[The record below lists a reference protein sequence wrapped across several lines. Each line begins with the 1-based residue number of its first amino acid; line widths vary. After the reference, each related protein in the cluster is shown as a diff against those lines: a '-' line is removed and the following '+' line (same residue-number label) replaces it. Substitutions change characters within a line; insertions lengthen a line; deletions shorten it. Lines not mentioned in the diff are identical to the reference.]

1 MYHYRAKAIYGA
13 FDGNA
18 TESYAG
24 AWRTT
29 QPDRG
34 DTSMKQANS
43 NGSRALT
50 AAAKAQDVLRNAGA
64 IPTGLLPSAIEMS
77 WERCLGYGLD
87 NDRTTE
93 FEPLERVLLSEQIE
107 KSRHLLTHAQP
118 VMDVLFEQIV
128 DTQNVVV
135 LANNAGYILHS
146 CGDPEF
152 LTRAEKVALS
162 PGVEWSEANRG
173 TNAIGTA
180 LAMGEPVAVDG
191 SQHFLS
197 ANRFL
202 TCSASPIFDPHGKLS
217 GILDVSGDHRSSN
230 RHTMALVRMSVQMIE
245 NRMFASA
252 FNEMLTLRF
261 HARPEFVGTLCEGM
275 AAFSEDGTLLSANR
289 NACFQFGQN
298 LSQLRGA
305 NFNSLFGQP
314 ISRLLDHLLV
324 RPQDSIVLTL
334 STGVRV
340 QARADFRPSHL
351 RRHSRLALQRQEA
364 AAPSAA
370 HAPGNTQPAATGRS
384 NCPMERLQTGDP
396 QINAVLTKVKKVIG
410 RDIPILIQGETGT
423 GKELLA
429 NAIHCVGPRAAKAF
443 VAVNCAAIPEGLI
456 ESELF
461 GYEEGA
467 FTGARRKGSV
477 GRILQADG
485 GTLFLDEIGDM
496 PLSLQARLLR
506 VLQERVVVPLG
517 SSKSYPVNIAVI
529 CATHRR
535 IRDSVSSGLFRED
548 LYFRLNGLTVMLP
561 PLRARTDLD
570 ALVASLLRELGG
582 DNPPSLDPEVLAL
595 FRKHPWPGNLRQL
608 SNLLRT
614 AVVMAEGEAT
624 IRREHL
630 PDDFI
635 EDVEQGLGFPRHA
648 PPPAPTI
655 AHAAP
660 AATSAAPPVVHDEPA
675 PTPVRQDAQSTE
687 NATTNLDDLTMQA
700 IRDALARGKGNMS
713 AAARELGISRSTLY
727 RKLQH

>member
-1 MYHYRAKAIYGA
+1 
-13 FDGNA
+13 
-18 TESYAG
+18 
-24 AWRTT
+24 
-29 QPDRG
+29 
-34 DTSMKQANS
+34 MKQANS
-43 NGSRALT
+43 SGGLEFG
-50 AAAKAQDVLRNAGA
+50 AAGHAHDALRNAGVV
-64 IPTGLLPSAIEMS
+64 PTGLLPTAIELS

-87 NDRTTE
+87 NDQGTD
-93 FEPLERVLLSEQIE
+93 FDPLERVLLTEQIE

-152 LTRAEKVALS
+152 LTQAEKVALA

-180 LAMGEPVAVDG
+180 LVMGAPVVVNG
-191 SQHFLS
+191 GQHFLS

-202 TCSASPIFDPHGKLS
+202 TCSASPIFDPYGQLS

-230 RHTMALVRMSVQMIE
+230 RHTIALVRMSVQMIE

-275 AAFSEDGTLLSANR
+275 AAFADDGTLLSANR

-298 LSQLRGA
+298 LGQLRGA
-305 NFNSLFGQP
+305 NFSSLFGQP

-324 RPQDSIVLTL
+324 RPLDSIALTL
-334 STGVRV
+334 SSGVRV

-351 RRHSRLALQRQEA
+351 RRHSRPAIQSETA
-364 AAPSAA
+364 AS
-370 HAPGNTQPAATGRS
+370 PAVTAVPRA
-384 NCPMERLQTGDP
+384 CPMERLQTGDP
-396 QINAVLTKVKKVIG
+396 QIDAVLAKVKKVIG

-461 GYEEGA
+461 GYEDGA
-467 FTGARRKGSV
+467 FTGARRKGSI

-506 VLQERVVVPLG
+506 VLQERVVMPLG
-517 SSKSYPVNIAVI
+517 SAKSYPVNIAVI

-535 IRDSVSSGLFRED
+535 IRESVSSGLFRED

-561 PLRARTDLD
+561 PLRARTDLE

-582 DNPPSLDPEVLAL
+582 DHPPSLDPEVLNL

-635 EDVEQGLGFPRHA
+635 EDVEQGLPVAAAGDSA
-648 PPPAPTI
+648 DTVAAVSVAVSPAPTS
-655 AHAAP
+655 ASLAA
-660 AATSAAPPVVHDEPA
+660 ASTAT
-675 PTPVRQDAQSTE
+675 PTA
-687 NATTNLDDLTMQA
+687 NLDDLTMQA
-700 IRDALARGKGNMS
+700 IRDALARANGNVS

>member
-1 MYHYRAKAIYGA
+1 
-13 FDGNA
+13 
-18 TESYAG
+18 
-24 AWRTT
+24 
-29 QPDRG
+29 
-34 DTSMKQANS
+34 MKQTNS
-43 NGSRALT
+43 NSSREFT
-50 AAAKAQDVLRNAGA
+50 ASGKARNVVRDVGV
-64 IPTGLLPSAIEMS
+64 IPVGLHPSAIEMS

-87 NDRTTE
+87 NDQATE
-93 FEPLERVLLSEQIE
+93 FDPLERVLLAEQIE

-152 LTRAEKVALS
+152 LTQAEKVALA

-180 LAMGEPVAVDG
+180 LVMGEPVVVDG
-191 SQHFLS
+191 GQHFLS
-197 ANRFL
+197 ANQFL

-298 LSQLRGA
+298 LLQLRGA

-324 RPQDSIVLTL
+324 RPQDSIALTL

-340 QARADFRPSHL
+340 QALADFRPSHL
-351 RRHSRLALQRQEA
+351 RRHARLTIQNQEPA
-364 AAPSAA
+364 TPTVLHSPGTAQSAA
-370 HAPGNTQPAATGRS
+370 TDRR

-396 QINAVLTKVKKVIG
+396 QINAVLTKVRKVIG

-461 GYEEGA
+461 GYEDGA

-517 SSKSYPVNIAVI
+517 SAKSYPVNIAVI

-561 PLRARTDLD
+561 PLRERTDLD
-570 ALVASLLRELGG
+570 ALVGSLLRKLGG
-582 DNPPSLDPEVLAL
+582 DTPPSLDPEVLAL
-595 FRKHPWPGNLRQL
+595 FHKHPWPGNLRQL

-624 IRREHL
+624 IRHEHL

-635 EDVEQGLGFPRHA
+635 EDVEQGLGFP
-648 PPPAPTI
+648 PPHEVPPSI
-655 AHAAP
+655 ATTYAAP
-660 AATSAAPPVVHDEPA
+660 DAISAVPLAHDASAPM
-675 PTPVRQDAQSTE
+675 PVRQAPTATDA
-687 NATTNLDDLTMQA
+687 AATNLDDLTMQA
-700 IRDALARGKGNMS
+700 IRDALARSNGNMS

>member
-1 MYHYRAKAIYGA
+1 MKRETGNGGLD
-13 FDGNA
+13 FDPEGMA
-18 TESYAG
+18 SKGIA
-24 AWRTT
+24 
-29 QPDRG
+29 
-34 DTSMKQANS
+34 
-43 NGSRALT
+43 
-50 AAAKAQDVLRNAGA
+50 NAGA
-64 IPTGLLPSAIEMS
+64 VPSELLPSAIEMS
-77 WERCLGYGLD
+77 WERCVGYGLN
-87 NDRTTE
+87 NDQASE
-93 FEPLERVLLSEQIE
+93 FNKLGRVPLIEEIE

-152 LTRAEKVALS
+152 MTRAEKVALA

-180 LAMGEPVAVDG
+180 IAMEAPIIVDG
-191 SQHFLS
+191 SQHFLA

-202 TCSASPIFDPHGKLS
+202 TCSASPIYDPYGHLT

-245 NRMFASA
+245 NRMFAST
-252 FNEMLTLRF
+252 FTEMLTLRF

-275 AAFSEDGTLLSANR
+275 AAFAEDGSLLSANR

-298 LSQLRGA
+298 LKQLRGT
-305 NFNSLFGQP
+305 NFNTLFGQP
-314 ISRLLDHLLV
+314 ITRLLDHLLV
-324 RPQDSIVLTL
+324 RPQDSMALTL
-334 STGVRV
+334 ASGVRV
-340 QARADFRPSHL
+340 QARADFRPQHL
-351 RRHSRLALQRQEA
+351 RRHSRRAIHGEPATPRVDA
-364 AAPSAA
+364 ASK
-370 HAPGNTQPAATGRS
+370 APGQPVPAPARQS
-384 NCPMERLQTGDP
+384 CPMEWLQTGDP
-396 QINAVLTKVKKVIG
+396 QIEAVIGKVKKVIG

-429 NAIHCVGPRAAKAF
+429 NAIHCASPRSAKAF

-467 FTGARRKGSV
+467 FTGGRRKGSR

-517 SSKSYPVNIAVI
+517 GAKSHPVNIAVI

-535 IRDSVSSGLFRED
+535 IRDSVSSGQFRED

-561 PLRARTDLD
+561 PLRSRTDID
-570 ALVASLLRELGG
+570 ALVGSLLRELGG
-582 DNPPSLDPEVLAL
+582 TNPPSLDPDVLEL
-595 FRKHPWPGNLRQL
+595 FRRHPWPGNVRQL

-614 AVVMAEGEAT
+614 AVIMAEGEPT

-635 EDVEQGLGFPRHA
+635 EDVGPTLVAMAQHPGPQPIA
-648 PPPAPTI
+648 AAVAPAPTSL
-655 AHAAP
+655 P
-660 AATSAAPPVVHDEPA
+660 SREPA
-675 PTPVRQDAQSTE
+675 EASAGRLQDVA
-687 NATTNLDDLTMQA
+687 LQA
-700 IRDALARGKGNMS
+700 IRDAFTRNGGNIS
-713 AAARELGISRSTLY
+713 CAARELGVSRSTLY
-727 RKLQH
+727 RKLQS

>member
-1 MYHYRAKAIYGA
+1 
-13 FDGNA
+13 
-18 TESYAG
+18 
-24 AWRTT
+24 
-29 QPDRG
+29 
-34 DTSMKQANS
+34 MKQANS
-43 NGSRALT
+43 HGALEFT
-50 AAAKAQDVLRNAGA
+50 AAGHARDLVRNAGTV
-64 IPTGLLPSAIEMS
+64 PSGLLPSAIEMS
-77 WERCLGYGLD
+77 WVRCLDYGLD
-87 NDRTTE
+87 SDQGTE
-93 FEPLERVLLSEQIE
+93 FDPLERVLLTEQME

-152 LTRAEKVALS
+152 LTRAEKVALA
-162 PGVEWSEANRG
+162 PGVEWSESHRG

-180 LAMGEPVAVDG
+180 LAMGVPVVVDG
-191 SQHFLS
+191 GQHFLA

-202 TCSASPIFDPHGKLS
+202 TCSASPIFDPHGHLT
-217 GILDVSGDHRSSN
+217 GVLDVSGDHRSSN
-230 RHTMALVRMSVQMIE
+230 RHTIALVRMSVQMIE
-245 NRMFASA
+245 NRMFAAA
-252 FNEMLTLRF
+252 FNDVLTLRF

-275 AAFSEDGTLLSANR
+275 AAFADDGTLLSANR

-298 LSQLRGA
+298 LEQLRGD
-305 NFNSLFGQP
+305 NFSALFGQP

-324 RPQDSIVLTL
+324 RPQDSMALTL
-334 STGVRV
+334 SSGVRV

-351 RRHSRLALQRQEA
+351 RRHSRLAIESLSTTTQALASSEA
-364 AAPSAA
+364 AVQSAA
-370 HAPGNTQPAATGRS
+370 AFARRG
-384 NCPMERLQTGDP
+384 CPMDRLQTGDP
-396 QINAVLTKVKKVIG
+396 QINAVVSKVKKVIG
-410 RDIPILIQGETGT
+410 KDIPILIQGETGT

-461 GYEEGA
+461 GYEDGA
-467 FTGARRKGSV
+467 FTGARRKGSL

-517 SSKSYPVNIAVI
+517 SAKSYPVNIAVI

-561 PLRARTDLD
+561 ALRARTDLD

-582 DNPPSLDPEVLAL
+582 EHPPSLDPEVLEL
-595 FRKHPWPGNLRQL
+595 FRRHPWPGNLRQL

-614 AVVMAEGEAT
+614 AVVMAEGEST

-630 PDDFI
+630 PDDFVEDI
-635 EDVEQGLGFPRHA
+635 EQILVATPVADATPTPQETTASAV
-648 PPPAPTI
+648 PPAPTFVQ
-655 AHAAP
+655 HP
-660 AATSAAPPVVHDEPA
+660 AQPLEASAG
-675 PTPVRQDAQSTE
+675 RLQDLA
-687 NATTNLDDLTMQA
+687 LHA
-700 IRDALARGKGNMS
+700 IRDALARSGGNIS
-713 AAARELGISRSTLY
+713 GAARELGVSRSTLY
-727 RKLQH
+727 RKLHG

>member
-1 MYHYRAKAIYGA
+1 MYHYRAKATYGA
-13 FDGNA
+13 FTRNA

-34 DTSMKQANS
+34 DASMKQANS
-43 NGSRALT
+43 NGSREPT

-64 IPTGLLPSAIEMS
+64 TPPGLLPSAIEMS

-93 FEPLERVLLSEQIE
+93 FDPLERVLLSEQIE

-180 LAMGEPVAVDG
+180 LVMGEPVVVDG

-298 LSQLRGA
+298 LAQLRGA

-314 ISRLLDHLLV
+314 ISRLLDHLMV
-324 RPQDSIVLTL
+324 RPQDSIALTL

-351 RRHSRLALQRQEA
+351 RRHSRLAIQSQE

-370 HAPGNTQPAATGRS
+370 PAPVSTPAAATERR

-396 QINAVLTKVKKVIG
+396 QINAVLAKVRKVIG

-582 DNPPSLDPEVLAL
+582 DHPPSLDPEVLAL

-635 EDVEQGLGFPRHA
+635 EDVEQGLGVPPRHET
-648 PPPAPTI
+648 PPAAAI
-655 AHAAP
+655 AQ
-660 AATSAAPPVVHDEPA
+660 AATSAAAVAHDEPA
-675 PTPVRQDAQSTE
+675 QTPVRQEAPAPESP
-687 NATTNLDDLTMQA
+687 TTNLDDLTMHA
-700 IRDALARGKGNMS
+700 IRDALARADGNMS

>member
-1 MYHYRAKAIYGA
+1 
-13 FDGNA
+13 
-18 TESYAG
+18 
-24 AWRTT
+24 
-29 QPDRG
+29 
-34 DTSMKQANS
+34 MKQANS
-43 NGSRALT
+43 SGGLEFGT
-50 AAAKAQDVLRNAGA
+50 AGHAHDVLRNAGLV
-64 IPTGLLPSAIEMS
+64 PTGLLPTAIELS

-87 NDRTTE
+87 NDQGTD
-93 FEPLERVLLSEQIE
+93 FDPLERVLLAEQIE
-107 KSRHLLTHAQP
+107 KSRDLLTHAQP

-152 LTRAEKVALS
+152 LTQAEKVALA

-180 LAMGEPVAVDG
+180 LVMAAPVVVNGD
-191 SQHFLS
+191 QHFLS

-202 TCSASPIFDPHGKLS
+202 TCSASPIFDPHGQLS

-298 LSQLRGA
+298 LAQLRGA
-305 NFNSLFGQP
+305 NFSSLFGQP

-324 RPQDSIVLTL
+324 RPQDPMALTL
-334 STGVRV
+334 SSGVRV
-340 QARADFRPSHL
+340 QARADFRTSHL
-351 RRHSRLALQRQEA
+351 RRHSRPSMQSEA
-364 AAPSAA
+364 ALPQAVVPAVAAVAADQA
-370 HAPGNTQPAATGRS
+370 HAPSRR

-396 QINAVLTKVKKVIG
+396 QIDAVLAKVKKVIG

-443 VAVNCAAIPEGLI
+443 IAVNCAAIPEGLI

-461 GYEEGA
+461 GYEDGA

-506 VLQERVVVPLG
+506 VLQERVVMPLG
-517 SSKSYPVNIAVI
+517 SAKAYPVNIAVI

-561 PLRARTDLD
+561 PLRARTDLE

-582 DNPPSLDPEVLAL
+582 DHPPSLDPEVLSL

-635 EDVEQGLGFPRHA
+635 EDVGQSLPNATAAA
-648 PPPAPTI
+648 PVDAMAAASVAVSPAPTS
-655 AHAAP
+655 ASP
-660 AATSAAPPVVHDEPA
+660 AAAVAAPP
-675 PTPVRQDAQSTE
+675 
-687 NATTNLDDLTMQA
+687 TTNLDDLTMQA
-700 IRDALARGKGNMS
+700 IHDALGRAHGNVS

-727 RKLQH
+727 RKLQP

>member
-1 MYHYRAKAIYGA
+1 
-13 FDGNA
+13 
-18 TESYAG
+18 
-24 AWRTT
+24 
-29 QPDRG
+29 
-34 DTSMKQANS
+34 MKQANG
-43 NGSRALT
+43 NGGLAFT
-50 AAAKAQDVLRNAGA
+50 AAGKAHDLVRNAGTV
-64 IPTGLLPSAIEMS
+64 PSGLLPSAIEMS
-77 WERCLGYGLD
+77 WQRCLSYGLD
-87 NDRTTE
+87 NEQGNE
-93 FEPLERVLLSEQIE
+93 FDPLERVLLSEQME
-107 KSRHLLTHAQP
+107 KSRDLLTHAQP

-152 LTRAEKVALS
+152 LTRAEKVALA

-180 LAMGEPVAVDG
+180 LAMGVPVVVDG
-191 SQHFLS
+191 SQHFLV

-202 TCSASPIFDPHGKLS
+202 TCSASPIFDPYGHLT

-230 RHTMALVRMSVQMIE
+230 RHTIALVRMSVQMIE

-275 AAFSEDGTLLSANR
+275 AAFAEDGTLLSANR

-298 LSQLRGA
+298 LEQLRGA
-305 NFNSLFGQP
+305 NFSALFGQP
-314 ISRLLDHLLV
+314 IARLLDHLLV
-324 RPQDSIVLTL
+324 RPQDAMTLTL
-334 STGVRV
+334 SSGVRV

-351 RRHSRLALQRQEA
+351 RRHSRLALQSDTTRSPPPAADEPSAQA
-364 AAPSAA
+364 AASA
-370 HAPGNTQPAATGRS
+370 RR

-396 QINAVLTKVKKVIG
+396 QINAVLVKVRKVIG

-429 NAIHCVGPRAAKAF
+429 NAIHCVGPRAAKPF
-443 VAVNCAAIPEGLI
+443 IAVNCAAIPEGLI

-461 GYEEGA
+461 GYEDGA

-496 PLSLQARLLR
+496 PLPLQARLLR
-506 VLQERVVVPLG
+506 VLQERVVIPLG
-517 SSKSYPVNIAVI
+517 SAKSYPVNIAVI

-561 PLRARTDLD
+561 PLRERTDLD

-582 DNPPSLDPEVLAL
+582 DHPPSLDPEVFDL
-595 FRKHPWPGNLRQL
+595 FRQHPWPGNLRQL

-614 AVVMAEGEAT
+614 AVVMAEGEST

-630 PDDFI
+630 PDDFVEDI
-635 EDVEQGLGFPRHA
+635 EQILV
-648 PPPAPTI
+648 T
-655 AHAAP
+655 AP
-660 AATSAAPPVVHDEPA
+660 AACLPQAPQQSASAAGLPRSEAPVPQSEAKPDPVPIA
-675 PTPVRQDAQSTE
+675 QTPEAAAGRLQDLA
-687 NATTNLDDLTMQA
+687 LQA
-700 IRDALARGKGNMS
+700 IRDALARNGGNIS
-713 AAARELGISRSTLY
+713 SAARELGVSRSTLY
-727 RKLQH
+727 RKLHG

>member
-1 MYHYRAKAIYGA
+1 
-13 FDGNA
+13 
-18 TESYAG
+18 
-24 AWRTT
+24 
-29 QPDRG
+29 
-34 DTSMKQANS
+34 MKQANS
-43 NGSRALT
+43 SGGLEFGT
-50 AAAKAQDVLRNAGA
+50 AGHAHDALRNAGVV
-64 IPTGLLPSAIEMS
+64 PTGLLPSTIELS

-87 NDRTTE
+87 NDQSTD
-93 FEPLERVLLSEQIE
+93 FDPLERVLLTEQIE
-107 KSRHLLTHAQP
+107 KSRQLLTHAQP

-152 LTRAEKVALS
+152 LSQAEKVALA

-180 LAMGEPVAVDG
+180 LVMGVPVVVDG
-191 SQHFLS
+191 GQHFLA

-202 TCSASPIFDPHGKLS
+202 TCSASPIFDPYGQLS

-298 LSQLRGA
+298 LAQLRGA
-305 NFNSLFGQP
+305 SFNSLFGQP

-324 RPQDSIVLTL
+324 RPLDSIALTL
-334 STGVRV
+334 SSGVRV

-351 RRHSRLALQRQEA
+351 RRHSRLATQSEVALPQA
-364 AAPSAA
+364 TVSAAPAGQSLAS
-370 HAPGNTQPAATGRS
+370 PRR

-396 QINAVLTKVKKVIG
+396 QIDAVLAKVKKVIG

-429 NAIHCVGPRAAKAF
+429 NAIHCVGPRAAKSF

-461 GYEEGA
+461 GYEDGA
-467 FTGARRKGSV
+467 FTGARRKGST

-506 VLQERVVVPLG
+506 VLQERVVIPLG
-517 SSKSYPVNIAVI
+517 SAKSHPVNIAVI

-535 IRDSVSSGLFRED
+535 IRDSVASGQFRED

-561 PLRARTDLD
+561 PLRTRTDLD

-582 DNPPSLDPEVLAL
+582 DEPPSLDPEVLDL

-614 AVVMAEGEAT
+614 AVVMAEGEST

-635 EDVEQGLGFPRHA
+635 EDVQGLGCPDTA
-648 PPPAPTI
+648 EASPAAATVSIGASPPPT
-655 AHAAP
+655 
-660 AATSAAPPVVHDEPA
+660 PA
-675 PTPVRQDAQSTE
+675 PSVAQSAETPSG
-687 NATTNLDDLTMQA
+687 NLDDLTMQA
-700 IRDALARGKGNMS
+700 IRDALARGNGNIS

>member
-1 MYHYRAKAIYGA
+1 
-13 FDGNA
+13 
-18 TESYAG
+18 
-24 AWRTT
+24 
-29 QPDRG
+29 
-34 DTSMKQANS
+34 MKQANS
-43 NGSRALT
+43 HGALDF
-50 AAAKAQDVLRNAGA
+50 AATGHARDVMRSAGT
-64 IPTGLLPSAIEMS
+64 IPSGLLPSAIEMS
-77 WERCLGYGLD
+77 WARCLDYGLD
-87 NDRTTE
+87 SDQGAE
-93 FEPLERVLLSEQIE
+93 FDPLERALLNEQLE

-118 VMDVLFEQIV
+118 VMDVLFDQIV

-152 LTRAEKVALS
+152 LTRAEKVALA

-180 LAMGEPVAVDG
+180 LAMGTPVVVDG
-191 SQHFLS
+191 SQHYLA

-202 TCSASPIFDPHGKLS
+202 TCSASPIFDPHGHLS
-217 GILDVSGDHRSSN
+217 GVLDVSGDHRSSN
-230 RHTMALVRMSVQMIE
+230 RHTIALVRMSVQMIE
-245 NRMFASA
+245 NRMFAAA
-252 FNEMLTLRF
+252 FNDVLTLRF

-275 AAFSEDGTLLSANR
+275 AAFAEDGTLLSANR

-298 LSQLRGA
+298 LEQLRGA
-305 NFNSLFGQP
+305 NFSALFGQP

-324 RPQDSIVLTL
+324 RPQDSIALTL
-334 STGVRV
+334 SSGVRV

-351 RRHSRLALQRQEA
+351 RRHTRLALDSKPAAAEA
-364 AAPSAA
+364 AAAGE
-370 HAPGNTQPAATGRS
+370 APLPAAAAARRG
-384 NCPMERLQTGDP
+384 CPMDRLQTGDP
-396 QINAVLTKVKKVIG
+396 QINAVVSKVRKVIG
-410 RDIPILIQGETGT
+410 KDIPILIQGETGT
-423 GKELLA
+423 GKELMA
-429 NAIHCVGPRAAKAF
+429 NAIHCVGPRAGKAF

-461 GYEEGA
+461 GYEDGA

-496 PLSLQARLLR
+496 PMPLQARLLR

-517 SSKSYPVNIAVI
+517 SAKSYPVDIAVI

-535 IRDSVSSGLFRED
+535 IRDSVSSGQFRED

-582 DNPPSLDPEVLAL
+582 DHPPALAPEVLEL
-595 FRKHPWPGNLRQL
+595 FRRHPWPGNLRQL

-614 AVVMAEGEAT
+614 AVVMAEGEST

-630 PDDFI
+630 PDDFVEDI
-635 EDVEQGLGFPRHA
+635 EQILVTV
-648 PPPAPTI
+648 PA
-655 AHAAP
+655 ADAAP
-660 AATSAAPPVVHDEPA
+660 AVQQSAIPVPPA
-675 PTPVRQDAQSTE
+675 PTPVQQPAAAAEAGVGRLE
-687 NATTNLDDLTMQA
+687 DLALQA
-700 IRDALARGKGNMS
+700 IRDALARSGGNIS
-713 AAARELGISRSTLY
+713 GAARELGVSRSTLY
-727 RKLQH
+727 RKLHG

>member
-1 MYHYRAKAIYGA
+1 MKRAAENGELGFDPALKANEAI
-13 FDGNA
+13 N
-18 TESYAG
+18 
-24 AWRTT
+24 
-29 QPDRG
+29 
-34 DTSMKQANS
+34 NS
-43 NGSRALT
+43 GTVPS
-50 AAAKAQDVLRNAGA
+50 
-64 IPTGLLPSAIEMS
+64 GLLPSAIEMS

-87 NDRTTE
+87 NDQPSE
-93 FEPLERVLLSEQIE
+93 FDPLGRVLLIEEME

-152 LTRAEKVALS
+152 LTRAEKVALA

-180 LAMGEPVAVDG
+180 IAMEAPVVVDG
-191 SQHFLS
+191 SQHFLA

-202 TCSASPIFDPHGKLS
+202 TCSASPIYDPYGHLT

-252 FNEMLTLRF
+252 FTEMLTLRF
-261 HARPEFVGTLCEGM
+261 HARPEFIGTLCEGM
-275 AAFSEDGTLLSANR
+275 AAFAENGTLLSANR

-298 LSQLRGA
+298 LEQLRGV
-305 NFNSLFGQP
+305 NFSNLFGQP
-314 ISRLLDHLLV
+314 INRLLDHLLV
-324 RPQDSIVLTL
+324 RPQDSMALTL
-334 STGVRV
+334 SSGVRV
-340 QARADFRPSHL
+340 QARADFRPVLL
-351 RRHSRLALQRQEA
+351 RRHSRLAIQSES
-364 AAPSAA
+364 AAPRAGAA
-370 HAPGNTQPAATGRS
+370 SDASRQSVSGDRQG
-384 NCPMERLQTGDP
+384 CPMEWLQTGDP
-396 QINAVLTKVKKVIG
+396 QIDAVIGKVKKVIG

-429 NAIHCVGPRAAKAF
+429 NAIHCASPRAAKSF

-467 FTGARRKGSV
+467 FTGARRKGSL

-517 SSKSYPVNIAVI
+517 GAKSYPVNIAVI

-535 IRDSVSSGLFRED
+535 IRESVSSGQFRED

-561 PLRARTDLD
+561 PLRARTDID
-570 ALVASLLRELGG
+570 ALVGSLLRELGG
-582 DNPPSLDPEVLAL
+582 THPPSLDPEVLEL
-595 FRKHPWPGNLRQL
+595 FRRHPWPGNVRQL

-614 AVVMAEGEAT
+614 AVIMAEGEAT

-635 EDVEQGLGFPRHA
+635 EDVGETFVSMT
-648 PPPAPTI
+648 PPQPDPASQAVPAAVSPAPTF
-655 AHAAP
+655 
-660 AATSAAPPVVHDEPA
+660 PPPGEPA
-675 PTPVRQDAQSTE
+675 EATAGRLQDLA
-687 NATTNLDDLTMQA
+687 LQA
-700 IRDALARGKGNMS
+700 IRDALTRNGGNIS
-713 AAARELGISRSTLY
+713 GAARELGVSRSTLY
-727 RKLQH
+727 RKLQG

>member
-1 MYHYRAKAIYGA
+1 MNRATGNDGVEFGGA
-13 FDGNA
+13 GMARDVV
-18 TESYAG
+18 
-24 AWRTT
+24 R
-29 QPDRG
+29 
-34 DTSMKQANS
+34 NS
-43 NGSRALT
+43 GTVPS
-50 AAAKAQDVLRNAGA
+50 
-64 IPTGLLPSAIEMS
+64 GLLPSEIEMS

-87 NDRTTE
+87 NDQADE
-93 FEPLERVLLSEQIE
+93 FDPLERVQLLEELE

-135 LANNAGYILHS
+135 LANNEGYILHS

-152 LTRAEKVALS
+152 LTRAEKVALA
-162 PGVEWSEANRG
+162 PGVEWSEAHRG

-180 LAMGEPVAVDG
+180 LAMGAPVVVDG
-191 SQHFLS
+191 GQHFLS

-202 TCSASPIFDPHGKLS
+202 TCSASPIYDPYGHLT

-245 NRMFASA
+245 NRMFAST
-252 FNEMLTLRF
+252 FTEMLTLRF

-275 AAFSEDGTLLSANR
+275 AAFAEDGALLSANR
-289 NACFQFGQN
+289 NACFQFGKN
-298 LSQLRGA
+298 LEQLRGT
-305 NFNSLFGQP
+305 NFNSLFGMP
-314 ISRLLDHLLV
+314 INRLLDHLLV
-324 RPQDSIVLTL
+324 RPQDSLALTL
-334 STGVRV
+334 ASGVRV
-340 QARADFRPSHL
+340 QARADFLPIHL
-351 RRHSRLALQRQEA
+351 RRHSRLALQSPPGAPQSGAATEIAGRSV
-364 AAPSAA
+364 AAPSR
-370 HAPGNTQPAATGRS
+370 Q
-384 NCPMERLQTGDP
+384 NCPMERLRTGDP
-396 QINAVLTKVKKVIG
+396 QINAVVNKVKKVIG
-410 RDIPILIQGETGT
+410 HDIPILIQGETGT

-429 NAIHCVGPRAAKAF
+429 NAIHCVSPRAAKPF

-467 FTGARRKGSV
+467 FTGARRKGST

-506 VLQERVVVPLG
+506 VLQERIVIPLG
-517 SSKSYPVNIAVI
+517 SAKSYPVNIAVI

-561 PLRARTDLD
+561 PLRERTDLD

-582 DNPPSLDPEVLAL
+582 QHPPSIDPEVLEL
-595 FRKHPWPGNLRQL
+595 FRRHPWPGNLRQL

-624 IRREHL
+624 IRCEHL

-635 EDVEQGLGFPRHA
+635 EDVLRTMGLAAATDSFPTAAVFPRNGVPA
-648 PPPAPTI
+648 AQGPGSPGDPAP
-655 AHAAP
+655 ARVDPPEVAAG
-660 AATSAAPPVVHDEPA
+660 
-675 PTPVRQDAQSTE
+675 RLQDMA
-687 NATTNLDDLTMQA
+687 LHA
-700 IRDALARGKGNMS
+700 IRDALARNGGNMS
-713 AAARELGISRSTLY
+713 SAARELGVSRSTLY
-727 RKLQH
+727 RKLQD

>member
-1 MYHYRAKAIYGA
+1 
-13 FDGNA
+13 
-18 TESYAG
+18 
-24 AWRTT
+24 
-29 QPDRG
+29 
-34 DTSMKQANS
+34 MKQAA
-43 NGSRALT
+43 GIGALDID
-50 AAAKAQDVLRNAGA
+50 AAGKAQDKLRDFGSIPAG
-64 IPTGLLPSAIEMS
+64 LVPSTIEMS

-87 NDRTTE
+87 NDQTTE
-93 FEPLERVLLSEQIE
+93 FDPLERVLLAEQIE

-146 CGDPEF
+146 CGDPDF
-152 LTRAEKVALS
+152 LSRAEKVALA

-180 LAMGEPVAVDG
+180 LVMGAPVVVDG

-202 TCSASPIFDPHGKLS
+202 TCSASPIFDPYGKLS

-230 RHTMALVRMSVQMIE
+230 RHTIALVRMSVQMIE

-289 NACFQFGQN
+289 NACFQFGKE
-298 LSQLRGA
+298 LTQLRGA

-324 RPQDSIVLTL
+324 RPQDSIALTL
-334 STGVRV
+334 SSGVRV

-351 RRHSRLALQRQEA
+351 RRHARLAIQHEA
-364 AAPSAA
+364 PPS
-370 HAPGNTQPAATGRS
+370 PAVASATDPARS
-384 NCPMERLQTGDP
+384 TCPMERLQTGDP
-396 QINAVLTKVKKVIG
+396 QINAVLTKVRKVIG

-429 NAIHCVGPRAAKAF
+429 NAIHCVGPRATKPF
-443 VAVNCAAIPEGLI
+443 IAVNCAAIPEGLI

-461 GYEEGA
+461 GYEDGA
-467 FTGARRKGSV
+467 FTGARRKGST

-517 SSKSYPVNIAVI
+517 SAKSYPVNIAVI

-535 IRDSVSSGLFRED
+535 IRDSVSNGLFRED

-582 DNPPSLDPEVLAL
+582 DHPPSLDPGVLAL

-624 IRREHL
+624 IRSEHL

-635 EDVEQGLGFPRHA
+635 EDVEQGLGASRQSETPLA
-648 PPPAPTI
+648 PPAPPATI
-655 AHAAP
+655 G
-660 AATSAAPPVVHDEPA
+660 ATPVHHEPA
-675 PTPVRQDAQSTE
+675 PTPARQDLQAPE
-687 NATTNLDDLTMQA
+687 GPTTNLDDLTMHA
-700 IRDALARGKGNMS
+700 IRDALARADGNMS

>member
-1 MYHYRAKAIYGA
+1 
-13 FDGNA
+13 
-18 TESYAG
+18 
-24 AWRTT
+24 
-29 QPDRG
+29 
-34 DTSMKQANS
+34 MKQTN
-43 NGSRALT
+43 NHVGLGL
-50 AAAKAQDVLRNAGA
+50 AAATRARDVVRNAGSVPA
-64 IPTGLLPSAIEMS
+64 GLLPSAIEMS
-77 WERCLGYGLD
+77 WARCLDYGLD
-87 NDRTTE
+87 SDQGAE
-93 FEPLERVLLSEQIE
+93 FDPLARVLLAEQME
-107 KSRHLLTHAQP
+107 NSRHLLTHAQP

-152 LTRAEKVALS
+152 LTQAEKVALA

-180 LAMGEPVAVDG
+180 LAMGMPVVVDG
-191 SQHFLS
+191 GQHFLA

-202 TCSASPIFDPHGKLS
+202 TCSASPIYDPHGHLT
-217 GILDVSGDHRSSN
+217 GVLDVSGDHRSSN
-230 RHTMALVRMSVQMIE
+230 RHTIALVRMSVQMIE
-245 NRMFASA
+245 NRMFAA
-252 FNEMLTLRF
+252 TFNDMLTLRF

-275 AAFSEDGTLLSANR
+275 AAFADDGTLLSANR
-289 NACFQFGQN
+289 NACFQFGQH
-298 LSQLRGA
+298 LEQLRGA
-305 NFNSLFGQP
+305 NFSSLFGQP

-324 RPQDSIVLTL
+324 RPQDPMALTL
-334 STGVRV
+334 SSGVRV

-351 RRHSRLALQRQEA
+351 RRHSRLAIAGQT
-364 AAPSAA
+364 
-370 HAPGNTQPAATGRS
+370 GTAATASEASLPSTAVAARRG
-384 NCPMERLQTGDP
+384 CPMDRLQTGDP
-396 QINAVLTKVKKVIG
+396 QINAVLSKVKKVIG
-410 RDIPILIQGETGT
+410 KDIPILIQGETGT

-461 GYEEGA
+461 GYEDGA
-467 FTGARRKGSV
+467 FTGARRKGSI

-517 SSKSYPVNIAVI
+517 SAKSYPVNIAVI

-535 IRDSVSSGLFRED
+535 IRDSVSNGQFRED

-570 ALVASLLRELGG
+570 ALVGSLLRELGG
-582 DNPPSLDPEVLAL
+582 EHPPSLDPEVLEL
-595 FRKHPWPGNLRQL
+595 FRRHPWPGNLRQL

-614 AVVMAEGEAT
+614 AVVMAEGEST

-630 PDDFI
+630 PDDFVEDI
-635 EDVEQGLGFPRHA
+635 EQILVAVPAAEAAPPAQETAGAVTCPRSGIPGTQSDPAPTFVPPA
-648 PPPAPTI
+648 PPPEAG
-655 AHAAP
+655 AG
-660 AATSAAPPVVHDEPA
+660 
-675 PTPVRQDAQSTE
+675 RLQDLA
-687 NATTNLDDLTMQA
+687 LQA
-700 IRDALARGKGNMS
+700 IRDALARSGGNIS
-713 AAARELGISRSTLY
+713 GAARELGVSRSTLY
-727 RKLQH
+727 RKLHG